1 MLKLG
6 QQWKEHPNSLRL
18 CHWEGMED
26 QTPHSTSTDTTP
38 VGRREATGYH
48 RWRRKFK
55 LLVDPRAVRYR
66 KGHLTTT
73 GGDGNQA
80 PYWLP
85 RTLPDLG
92 VGRASHYYLQ
102 SREEA

>member
-73 GGDGNQA
+73 GWGWKPGS
-80 PYWLP
+80 L
-85 RTLPDLG
+85 L
-92 VGRASHYYLQ
+92 AS
-102 SREEA
+102 SNTA